1 MAVCGL
7 CHQQITGTD
16 YRSYKSK
23 KYHPSCYE
31 ELKAMA
37 NQKEKKIAMSSSSKE
52 KELDSLSSYV
62 CQLFQLS
69 QMPKSLI
76 RQAEKIQAED
86 GLTFQQIEKAL
97 WWFHEVEGH
106 TADLSRPNL
115 GIAPYA
121 YEEFEAFLNRI
132 ENSHKHN
139 EEIDLKNKLVI
150 VKPFSGAEK
159 RMSMFTNMND
169 L

>member
-1 MAVCGL
+1 MAVCSF

-23 KYHPSCYE
+23 KYHLPCFD
-31 ELKAMA
+31 ELKVMA
-37 NQKEKKIAMSSSSKE
+37 NQKEKKIAMPSSSKE

-86 GLTFQQIEKAL
+86 GLTFQQIEKGL
-97 WWFHEVEGH
+97 WWFYEIEGH
-106 TADLSRPNL
+106 AADPACPNL

-121 YEEFEAFLNRI
+121 YEEFESFFNRL
-132 ENSHKHN
+132 EKSCKHN
-139 EEIDLKNKLVI
+139 EETDLKNEVII
-150 VKPFSGAEK
+150 VKPFPGAGK
-159 RMSMFTNMND
+159 RMDMFTNMND